1 MKQTSRSRI
10 KPYSVSDAKI
20 RESQIA
26 SSLAPMPFEIPQSA
40 IVYAQFIHP
49 VLMGVL
55 LVLTLYALYLG
66 LQWRR
71 ARTAAGDVKRELLK
85 GKFNVKHYDV
95 GSIVL
100 ALMVIGS
107 IGAMG
112 ATYLESHKL
121 FVGPHLLI
129 GLGMTGL
136 IALSAALSPL
146 MQKGQDWAR
155 NTHIAINV
163 AILGLF
169 GYQAISGVT
178 IVQNILKRM
187 QD

>member
-1 MKQTSRSRI
+1 
-10 KPYSVSDAKI
+10 
-20 RESQIA
+20 
-26 SSLAPMPFEIPQSA
+26 MPFEIPRSV
-40 IVYAQFIHP
+40 IIYSQFIHP
-49 VLMGVL
+49 ILMWVL
-55 LVLTLYALYLG
+55 LALTSYALYLG
-66 LQWRR
+66 IQWRR
-71 ARTAAGDVKRELLK
+71 ARTANGEVKKELLK
-85 GKFNVKHYDV
+85 GKFNLKHYYV

-155 NTHIAINV
+155 YTHIVINV

-169 GYQAISGVT
+169 GYQAVSGMT
-178 IVQNILKRM
+178 IVQNIIKRM
-187 QD
+187 